1 MKRPPDLMAPGTDYF
16 EQGRRPRETR
26 NEVVFHSILAAC
38 LAVPLVLNL
47 VSFFRPA
54 HEGFHPTVG
63 LMLLVSIGFLVSIGM
78 VIYHRRNPP
87 YSRYRKYFTS
97 LLIVVCNFFALVF
110 LRFEVPA
117 PALSFMS
124 IGLQVLAVILSGL
137 RFSTRAVVVT
147 GAVALASH
155 LLLHLFLAACPSPL
169 GSYFVP
175 SLVLAVVLIGA
186 ATFCV
191 TYIVSSMIR
200 LHRESVRKERLSR
213 FLAPEVVEEISTKPE
228 LLHQATENR
237 VATIL
242 FADIRGF
249 TTLSEQHP
257 AEEIGRI
264 LNAILEEM
272 TSAIMDNQGMV
283 DKYIGDAIMGVFGVP
298 VAAENHAL
306 QATRAALDMQERLKK
321 VNQALTGEG
330 KPAVSIGVGIHT
342 GEVIAGAIGSSRRLD
357 YTVIGDTVNVA
368 SRIESMTRQY
378 PESILVSA
386 ETRDLIQESIPMKEV
401 ATTQLKGRKQPV
413 TLFSPHNQVPTSEAL
428 KGSDTSI

>member
-1 MKRPPDLMAPGTDYF
+1 MKRPPDLMAPGTDDF
-16 EQGRRPRETR
+16 EQGRRQRETR

-298 VAAENHAL
+298 VATGNHAL
-306 QATRAALDMQERLKK
+306 QATR
-321 VNQALTGEG
+321 
-330 KPAVSIGVGIHT
+330 IGVGIHT

-378 PESILVSA
+378 PESILLSA
-386 ETRDLIQESIPMKEV
+386 QTREHLQDSIKLKEV

-413 TLFSPHNQVPTSEAL
+413 TLFSPL
-428 KGSDTSI
+428 

>member
-1 MKRPPDLMAPGTDYF
+1 MNPPPDLMAPGTDDF
-16 EQGRRPRETR
+16 EQRRQQRETR
-26 NEVVFHSILAAC
+26 NEVVFHTIMAVC
-38 LAVPLVLNL
+38 MAVPLVLHL
-47 VSFFRPA
+47 ISFLSPA
-54 HEGFHPTVG
+54 PEGFRTPIALMVLVG
-63 LMLLVSIGFLVSIGM
+63 FGVVASTGS

-87 YSRYRKYFTS
+87 YHRYRKYITS
-97 LLIVVCNFFALVF
+97 LVIVVCSFLALVF
-110 LRFEVPA
+110 LRSRVPA
-117 PALSFMS
+117 SSLSFMS

-147 GAVALASH
+147 GVAALACH
-155 LLLHLFLAACPSPL
+155 LLLHLFLASCPSPI

-186 ATFCV
+186 ATACV

-213 FLAPEVVEEISTKPE
+213 FLAPEVVEEISTRPE
-228 LLHQATENR
+228 LLHQATETR

-257 AEEIGRI
+257 VQEIGRI
-264 LNAILEEM
+264 LNACLEEM

-298 VAAENHAL
+298 VATSDHAI
-306 QATRAALDMQERLKK
+306 QATRAALEMQRRLSK
-321 VNQALTGEG
+321 VNLILTREG
-330 KPAVSIGVGIHT
+330 KPEVSIGVGIHT
-342 GEVIAGAIGSSRRLD
+342 GEVIAGAIGSSRRLE

-378 PESILVSA
+378 PEGILLSSSTQ
-386 ETRDLIQESIPMKEV
+386 ELIQDSIKLKEV

-413 TLFSPHNQVPTSEAL
+413 TLFAPL
-428 KGSDTSI
+428 

>member
-1 MKRPPDLMAPGTDYF
+1 MNPSPDLMAPGTDDF
-16 EQGRRPRETR
+16 EQRRRQRETR
-26 NEVVFHSILAAC
+26 NEVVFHSILAVC
-38 LAVPLVLNL
+38 MAVPLVIHLASL
-47 VSFFRPA
+47 FIPSPAGFRP
-54 HEGFHPTVG
+54 PVG
-63 LMLLVSIGFLVSIGM
+63 LLVLVGFGVLASTGS

-87 YSRYRKYFTS
+87 YWRYRKYFTS
-97 LLIVVCNFFALVF
+97 LLIVVCNFLALVF
-110 LRFEVPA
+110 LRTEVPA
-117 PALSFMS
+117 STLSFMS

-147 GAVALASH
+147 GVFAFAAH
-155 LLLHLFLAACPSPL
+155 LLLHLFLAACPTPDN
-169 GSYFVP
+169 SYFVP
-175 SLVLAVVLIGA
+175 SMILAVVLIGA
-186 ATFCV
+186 ATVCV

-228 LLHQATENR
+228 LLHQATETR

-257 AEEIGRI
+257 AQEIGRI
-264 LNAILEEM
+264 LNACLEEM

-298 VAAENHAL
+298 VATDDHAL
-306 QATRAALDMQERLKK
+306 QATRAALDMLQRLNK
-321 VNQALTGEG
+321 VNSTLLGEG
-330 KPAVSIGVGIHT
+330 KPEVSIGVGIHT
-342 GEVIAGAIGSSRRLD
+342 GEVIAGAIGSSRRLE

-378 PESILVSA
+378 PESILLSSSTQ
-386 ETRDLIQESIPMKEV
+386 ELIQDSIKLKEV
-401 ATTQLKGRKQPV
+401 ATTQLKGRTQPV
-413 TLFSPHNQVPTSEAL
+413 TLFTPL
-428 KGSDTSI
+428 

>member
-1 MKRPPDLMAPGTDYF
+1 MKRPPDLMAPGTDDF
-16 EQGRRPRETR
+16 EQRRRQRETR
-26 NEVVFHSILAAC
+26 NEVVFHTIMAVC
-38 LAVPLVLNL
+38 LAVPLVLHL
-47 VSFFRPA
+47 VSYFAPAPEGFRPPVA
-54 HEGFHPTVG
+54 
-63 LMLLVSIGFLVSIGM
+63 LLILVCFGVLASTGS

-87 YSRYRKYFTS
+87 YRRYRKYVTS
-97 LLIVVCNFFALVF
+97 LVIVFCSFLALVF
-110 LRFEVPA
+110 LRSRVPA
-117 PALSFMS
+117 PSLSFMS
-124 IGLQVLAVILSGL
+124 VGLQVLAVILSGL
-137 RFSTRAVVVT
+137 RFSTRTVVVT
-147 GAVALASH
+147 GIVALACH
-155 LLLHLFLAACPSPL
+155 LLLHLFLAACPSPI

-175 SLVLAVVLIGA
+175 SLILAVVLIGA

-191 TYIVSSMIR
+191 TYIVSAMIQ

-213 FLAPEVVEEISTKPE
+213 FLAPEVVEEISTRPE

-298 VAAENHAL
+298 VATGNHAL
-306 QATRAALDMQERLKK
+306 QATRAALDMQQRMDK
-321 VNQALTGEG
+321 VNQALAGQD

-378 PESILVSA
+378 PESILLSSSTQ
-386 ETRDLIQESIPMKEV
+386 ELIQESIKLKEV
-401 ATTQLKGRKQPV
+401 ATTQLKGRQQPV
-413 TLFSPHNQVPTSEAL
+413 TLFSPDPTTPDQAGNASPSA
-428 KGSDTSI
+428 

>member
-1 MKRPPDLMAPGTDYF
+1 MNPQPDLMAPGTDDF
-16 EQGRRPRETR
+16 EQRRRQRETR

-38 LAVPLVLNL
+38 MAVPLVLHL
-47 VSFFRPA
+47 ASLLLPAQAGFRPS
-54 HEGFHPTVG
+54 TG
-63 LMLLVSIGFLVSIGM
+63 LILLVIIGLLISIGM

-87 YSRYRKYFTS
+87 YRKYRKYFTS
-97 LLIVVCNFFALVF
+97 LLIVVCNFLSLVF
-110 LRFEVPA
+110 LRSEVPA
-117 PALSFMS
+117 STISFMS

-147 GAVALASH
+147 GSFAFASH
-155 LLLHLFLAACPSPL
+155 LCLHLFLTACPSPI

-175 SLVLAVVLIGA
+175 SLVLAAVLIGA
-186 ATFCV
+186 ATVCV

-228 LLHQATENR
+228 ILHQATETR

-264 LNAILEEM
+264 LNACLEEM

-298 VAAENHAL
+298 VAANDHAL
-306 QATRAALDMQERLKK
+306 QATRAALEMQQRLNK
-321 VNQALTGEG
+321 VNSTLTGEG
-330 KPAVSIGVGIHT
+330 RPEVSIGVGIHT
-342 GEVIAGAIGSSRRLD
+342 GEVIAGAIGSSRRLE

-378 PESILVSA
+378 SEAILLSS
-386 ETRDLIQESIPMKEV
+386 ETRQLIQESILTREV
-401 ATTQLKGRKQPV
+401 ATTQLKGRQQPV
-413 TLFSPHNQVPTSEAL
+413 TLFSPLKPENNGGQTLAL
-428 KGSDTSI
+428 RT